1 MPKITI
7 LRKTNLQEDSAHS
20 MLISLFRGLA
30 AMVVAWAHLRA
41 ATFPAF
47 GDVANPSLLFQAMA
61 FSSGFAYLAVMVFF
75 VLSGWLVGG
84 SFLNKMDAD
93 RSLQNYAVDRVS
105 RLWVV
110 LVPTFVVALLAGAV
124 VGMVDPGRVSFSASD
139 PFSLTAFVGNMFGLQ
154 TILVPS
160 FGENFPLWSLAN
172 ETWYYVLFPLLV
184 LVFRGRSIAS
194 RAAALLA
201 IAAIVNLVTGEIIL
215 YFSIWLL
222 GAAFSRVKIEAGPVL
237 RWALLL
243 VTLAVAVAIRLKG
256 KNEISPETYPQFLLF
271 SLLFAL
277 FLSSMQFKR
286 QPSARLD
293 RLDRTGR
300 FFANFSFT
308 LYVLHVPLIFVMVYL
323 MPSLLG
329 TSQLSPHNLSHY
341 LVYVA
346 MFLVLVVGGYFFHL
360 PFEAN
365 TGRVRQWLKA
375 QLFGGAARRHATDKG
390 RRGDI
395 MASFGNE
402 RANKGR

>member
-7 LRKTNLQEDSAHS
+7 LKKTNLQEDSWHS

-30 AMVVAWAHLRA
+30 ALVVAWAHLRA
-41 ATFPAF
+41 ATYPAF
-47 GDVANPSLLFQAMA
+47 GDVANPPLLFQGLA

-84 SFLNKMDAD
+84 SFLNKMGAD
-93 RSLQNYAVDRVS
+93 RAIQHYMVDRVS

-110 LVPTFVVALLAGAV
+110 LVPTFLAALLAGAV
-124 VGMVDPGRVSFSASD
+124 VGTIDPARVSFSATD
-139 PFSLTAFVGNMFGLQ
+139 PYSVTAFIGNMFGLQ
-154 TILVPS
+154 NVLVPS

-172 ETWYYVLFPLLV
+172 ETWYYLLFPLLA
-184 LVFRGRSIAS
+184 LGFRARSIAS

-201 IAAIVNLVTGEIIL
+201 IGAIIQLVTPEIIV

-222 GAAFSRVKIEAGPVL
+222 GTAFSRVKIEAGPIL
-237 RWALLL
+237 RCALLL
-243 VTLAVAVAIRLKG
+243 MIVGSAALIRLKG
-256 KNEISPETYPQFLLF
+256 KNEISVEAYPQFLLF

-286 QPSARLD
+286 LASPKLD

-308 LYVLHVPLIFVMVYL
+308 LYVLHVPLILVMVHL

-329 TSQLSPHNLSHY
+329 TSQLSPHILSHY
-341 LVYVA
+341 LIYLA

-375 QLFGGAARRHATDKG
+375 QLFTRVGTVRT
-390 RRGDI
+390 
-395 MASFGNE
+395 
-402 RANKGR
+402 

>member
-7 LRKTNLQEDSAHS
+7 LKKTNLQEDSWHS

-30 AMVVAWAHLRA
+30 ALVVAWAHLRA
-41 ATFPAF
+41 ATYPAF
-47 GDVANPSLLFQAMA
+47 GDVANPPLLFQGLA

-84 SFLNKMDAD
+84 SFLNKMGAD
-93 RSLQNYAVDRVS
+93 RAIQHYMVDRVS

-110 LVPTFVVALLAGAV
+110 LVPTFLAALLAGAV
-124 VGMVDPGRVSFSASD
+124 VGTIDPARVSFSATD
-139 PFSLTAFVGNMFGLQ
+139 PYSVTAFIGNMFGLQ
-154 TILVPS
+154 NVLVPS

-172 ETWYYVLFPLLV
+172 ETWYYLLFPLLA
-184 LVFRGRSIAS
+184 LGFRARSIAS

-201 IAAIVNLVTGEIIL
+201 IGAIIQLVTPVIIV

-222 GAAFSRVKIEAGPVL
+222 GTAFSRVKIEAGPIL
-237 RWALLL
+237 RCALLL
-243 VTLAVAVAIRLKG
+243 MIVGSAALIRLKG
-256 KNEISPETYPQFLLF
+256 KNEISVEAYPQFLLF

-286 QPSARLD
+286 LASPKLD

-308 LYVLHVPLIFVMVYL
+308 LYVLHVPLILVMVHL

-329 TSQLSPHNLSHY
+329 TSQLSPHILSHY

-346 MFLVLVVGGYFFHL
+346 MFLVLVVGGYLFHL

-365 TGRVRQWLKA
+365 TGRVRRWVKG
-375 QLFGGAARRHATDKG
+375 QLFTRVGTVRT
-390 RRGDI
+390 
-395 MASFGNE
+395 
-402 RANKGR
+402 

>member
-7 LRKTNLQEDSAHS
+7 LRKTNLQEDSWHS

-30 AMVVAWAHLRA
+30 ALVVAWAHLRA

-47 GDVANPSLLFQAMA
+47 GEVANPSLLFQAMA

-84 SFLNKMDAD
+84 SFLNKMESD
-93 RSLQNYAVDRVS
+93 RAIQHYAVDRVS

-110 LVPTFVVALLAGAV
+110 LVPTFLVALLAGAV
-124 VGMVDPGRVSFSASD
+124 VGTIDPARVSFSASD
-139 PFSLTAFVGNMFGLQ
+139 PYSVTAFIGNMFGLQ

-184 LVFRGRSIAS
+184 LVFRGGSLVL

-201 IAAIVNLVTGEIIL
+201 IGAIVQLITPEIIV

-222 GAAFSRVKIEAGPVL
+222 GAGFSRVKIETGPVL
-237 RWALLL
+237 RWALLVL
-243 VTLAVAVAIRLKG
+243 IGGVAVLIRLKG
-256 KNEISPETYPQFLLF
+256 ENEISTATFPQFLVF

-286 QPSARLD
+286 LPSPLLD
-293 RLDRTGR
+293 RLDRIGR

-308 LYVLHVPLIFVMVYL
+308 VYVLHVPLIFVLVYL
-323 MPSLLG
+323 SSSLLG
-329 TSQLSPHNLSHY
+329 IAQLSPHILSHY
-341 LVYVA
+341 LIFLG

-365 TGRVRQWLKA
+365 TGRVRQWLKG
-375 QLFGGAARRHATDKG
+375 QLFTRVGAVRT
-390 RRGDI
+390 
-395 MASFGNE
+395 
-402 RANKGR
+402 